1 MLTGC
6 FRTSLSNFR
15 SLSNLRKNTHI
26 DRKINGSVGKLILN
40 GGFRINSDNS
50 IDNGV
55 QNSMIINNLSSA
67 RNANKQSA
75 SPNGMSVTRYD
86 SFKIPT
92 ILAIMNEIAE
102 I

>member
-15 SLSNLRKNTHI
+15 SLSNLMKNTHI

-40 GGFRINSDNS
+40 GGLGIISDNS
-50 IDNGV
+50 TDNGV
-55 QNSMIINNLSSA
+55 QNNMIISNLSSA
-67 RNANKQSA
+67 RNAKKQSA
-75 SPNGMSVTRYD
+75 SPKGISVTRYD
-86 SFKIPT
+86 SLKLPT
-92 ILAIMNEIAE
+92 ILAIMNRIAE